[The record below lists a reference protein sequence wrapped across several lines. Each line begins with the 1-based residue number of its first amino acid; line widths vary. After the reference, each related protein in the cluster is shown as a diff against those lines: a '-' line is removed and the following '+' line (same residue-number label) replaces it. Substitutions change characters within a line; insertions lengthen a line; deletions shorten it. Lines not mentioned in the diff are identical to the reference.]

1 MSVDPYLHFK
11 GDCEAAFKF
20 YAKCLG
26 GRIEGTF
33 TYAQSPMAQQV
44 PAEWGA
50 KLMHARL
57 VIGDRVL
64 MGMDATPERYHAPS
78 GFSLSVSVK
87 NAAEAERVFNAL
99 VEGGKV
105 TMPLQQTFWSQRFGM
120 LVDRFGVPW
129 MVNSEQAAEQRAG
142 A

>member
-33 TYAQSPMAQQV
+33 TYAQSPMAQQF
-44 PAEWGA
+44 PPEWGS
-50 KLMHARL
+50 KLMHARM

-64 MGMDATPERYHAPS
+64 MGMDATPDRYREPN

-87 NAAEAERVFNAL
+87 DAAETDRVFNAL

-105 TMPLQQTFWSQRFGM
+105 TMPLQKTFWSVRFGM
-120 LVDRFGVPW
+120 LVDRFGIPW
-129 MVNSEQAAEQRAG
+129 MVNCEQPAEKTAG